1 MMKTFQENDTMY
13 IMGSNAK
20 ENWKLLDEA
29 DEDDIWVH
37 LHDYTSAYIF
47 IRNKTRGVSM
57 EDIVYGGKLIHQHS
71 KHKNIKNIK
80 MCYLEARYVSKGKIT
95 GQAKCMKQ
103 PNIKMI
109 KH

>member
-1 MMKTFQENDTMY
+1 MKTFQENDTMY

-37 LHDYTSAYIF
+37 LHNHTSAYIF
-47 IRNKTRGVSM
+47 IRNKNRGVSI
-57 EDIVYGGKLIHQHS
+57 EDIMYGGKLIQQHS
-71 KHKNIKNIK
+71 KHRNMKNVQ

-95 GQAKCMKQ
+95 GQAKCIKQ
-103 PNIKMI
+103 PNIKII

>member
-1 MMKTFQENDTMY
+1 MY

-37 LHDYTSAYIF
+37 LHNHTSAYIF
-47 IRNKTRGVSM
+47 IRNKNRGVSI
-57 EDIVYGGKLIHQHS
+57 EDIMYGGKLIQQHS
-71 KHKNIKNIK
+71 KHRNMKNVQ

-95 GQAKCMKQ
+95 GQAKCIKQ
-103 PNIKMI
+103 PNIKII

>member
-1 MMKTFQENDTMY
+1 MKTFQENDTVY
-13 IMGSNAK
+13 IMGCNAK

-29 DEDDIWVH
+29 DEDDVWVH

-57 EDIVYGGKLIHQHS
+57 EDIAYGGKLIQQHS
-71 KHKNIKNIK
+71 KHRNRKNLK
-80 MCYLEARYVSKGKIT
+80 MCYLEARHVSKGKIT
-95 GQAKCMKQ
+95 GQAKCVKQ

>member
-1 MMKTFQENDTMY
+1 MKTFQENDTMY

-37 LHDYTSAYIF
+37 LHNHTSAYIF
-47 IRNKTRGVSM
+47 IRNKNRGVNI
-57 EDIVYGGKLIHQHS
+57 EDIMYGGKLIQQHS
-71 KHKNIKNIK
+71 KHRNMKNVQ

-103 PNIKMI
+103 PHIKII